1 MRSRCFPHGT
11 HGVLTQRLYA
21 RLPGWNRPA
30 HMRNGSSGSP
40 TLNGDVSVS
49 VWLTKQ
55 TSDETCANGG
65 STAEQARAHANR
77 RNADPEAQLGL
88 VDTGAS
94 LPVAIDWDLW
104 YSGCYKTVRMVCRD
118 VYTRLRPSP
127 FVVLLFIR
135 HVRDSALLCS
145 DGKAHAP

>member
-65 STAEQARAHANR
+65 STADRLGHMQIVETLIRRHNLDLSIQAPPCLSRLIGTYGTR
-77 RNADPEAQLGL
+77 
-88 VDTGAS
+88 GATRQ
-94 LPVAIDWDLW
+94 
-104 YSGCYKTVRMVCRD
+104 YVCRD